1 MTTNDQPNDGF
12 PVRSPDYRE
21 GFSNAMRAMNLI
33 YGQPAPAAGSDT
45 PRTDEQERRYD
56 RIYGAFEGDRREL
69 VYVDFARQLE
79 READAYAKVL
89 HDSLAREDA
98 LYKQL
103 TAAQAKIVELEQD
116 KA

>member
-1 MTTNDQPNDGF
+1 MSAT
-12 PVRSPDYRE
+12 
-21 GFSNAMRAMNLI
+21 
-33 YGQPAPAAGSDT
+33 DT
-45 PRTDEQERRYD
+45 PRTDPEAGFALTKRGITQT
-56 RIYGAFEGDRREL
+56 GALLAQHDGPFVL
-69 VYVDFARQLE
+69 VGFARQLE